1 MKIKQ
6 PILKYLWL
14 ILICCPSLA
23 MAKTTTFA
31 ISNAPN
37 SLHPILASDAS
48 SERINALIYQPIIEL
63 DVNDRPISG
72 LADIKQHD
80 AQHYSLSLSSTPHR
94 FSNNAEVS
102 LLDIE
107 ASLNLARNHPRS
119 PQAQTLSNIVA
130 IKTTEQSIL
139 ISLKKPDYRFAEKL
153 QISVAPKDM
162 LRKDETLARHPVGS
176 GAFEWVKTQVDGGV
190 TLRHRKSAEEVRFV
204 VNKDP
209 TMRVLKLLKGEAS
222 ILQNDLPHE
231 MYRLLK
237 DEPNIQVTQ
246 TPGTTFSY
254 LGFNMADPI
263 LKQDEIRQAIA
274 YAINRQVIV
283 KHLFQ
288 GNAKLAN
295 TLLAPGHWAT
305 HSDLPAYEY
314 SPDKAKYLL
323 ATLGYSKAN
332 PLELSYKTSTDPFRL
347 RIAAVFQ
354 QQLHEVGIN
363 LKIQSYEWGSFFGDI
378 KAGRFQLYSLSWV
391 GIRSPDVFRYVYH
404 SDSLP
409 PSGANR
415 GRYISPEVD
424 HLIEQAEELP
434 LEKSLPLYRKI
445 QEKIHL
451 DLVYVPLWHE
461 DQIVV
466 SRRGDLKPNKHGS
479 YQYLERAFDQH

>member
-1 MKIKQ
+1 MRLQQSI
-6 PILKYLWL
+6 IKYLWL
-14 ILICCPSLA
+14 ILICSPSLT
-23 MAKTTTFA
+23 MADTTFA

-48 SERINALIYQPIIEL
+48 SERINALIYQPIIQL
-63 DVNDRPISG
+63 DENDRPISG

-80 AQHYSLSLSSTPHR
+80 AQHYSLTLSSTKHR
-94 FSNNAEVS
+94 FSNNADVS
-102 LLDIE
+102 LLDIA

-119 PQAQTLSNIVA
+119 PQAQTLSNISS
-130 IKTTEQSIL
+130 IETTKHSIL
-139 ISLKKPDYRFAEKL
+139 ISLKKPDHRFAEKL
-153 QISVAPKDM
+153 HISVAPKEM
-162 LRKDETLARHPVGS
+162 LLKDEALAQHPVGS
-176 GAFEWVKTQVDGGV
+176 GAFEWVKTQGDGGV
-190 TLRHRKSAEEVRFV
+190 ILRHRRSSKEIRFV

-237 DEPNIQVTQ
+237 EDPNIQVAQ

-263 LKQDEIRQAIA
+263 LKQNEIRQAIA

-295 TLLAPGHWAT
+295 TLLAPGQWAA
-305 HSDLPAYEY
+305 HPDLPAYEH
-314 SPDKAKYLL
+314 SPDKAKQLL
-323 ATLGYSKAN
+323 ATLGYSKDN

-415 GRYISPEVD
+415 GRYQSAEVD
-424 HLIEQAEELP
+424 QLIEQAEELP

-445 QEKIHL
+445 QEKIHR

-461 DQIVV
+461 DQIVA

-479 YQYLERAFDQH
+479 YQYLERAFGQH

>member
-1 MKIKQ
+1 VRLQQSI
-6 PILKYLWL
+6 IKYLWL
-14 ILICCPSLA
+14 ILICSPSLT
-23 MAKTTTFA
+23 MADTTFA

-48 SERINALIYQPIIEL
+48 SERINALIYQPIIQL
-63 DVNDRPISG
+63 DENDRPISG

-80 AQHYSLSLSSTPHR
+80 AQHYSLTLSSTKHR
-94 FSNNAEVS
+94 FSNNADVS
-102 LLDIE
+102 LLDIA

-119 PQAQTLSNIVA
+119 PQAQTLSNISS
-130 IKTTEQSIL
+130 IETTKHSIL
-139 ISLKKPDYRFAEKL
+139 ISLKKPDHRFAEKL
-153 QISVAPKDM
+153 HISVAPKEM
-162 LRKDETLARHPVGS
+162 LLKDEALAQHPVGS
-176 GAFEWVKTQVDGGV
+176 GAFEWVKTQGDGGV
-190 TLRHRKSAEEVRFV
+190 ILRHRRSSKEIRFV

-237 DEPNIQVTQ
+237 EDPNIQVAQ

-263 LKQDEIRQAIA
+263 LKQNEIRQAIA

-295 TLLAPGHWAT
+295 TLLAPGQWAA
-305 HSDLPAYEY
+305 HPDLPAYEH
-314 SPDKAKYLL
+314 SPDKAKQLL
-323 ATLGYSKAN
+323 ATLGYSKDN

-415 GRYISPEVD
+415 GRYQSAEVD
-424 HLIEQAEELP
+424 QLIEQAEELP

-445 QEKIHL
+445 QEKIHR

-461 DQIVV
+461 DQIVA
-466 SRRGDLKPNKHGS
+466 SRRGDLKPSKHGS
-479 YQYLERAFDQH
+479 YQYLERAFGQH

>member
-1 MKIKQ
+1 
-6 PILKYLWL
+6 
-14 ILICCPSLA
+14 
-23 MAKTTTFA
+23 
-31 ISNAPN
+31 
-37 SLHPILASDAS
+37 
-48 SERINALIYQPIIEL
+48 
-63 DVNDRPISG
+63 
-72 LADIKQHD
+72 
-80 AQHYSLSLSSTPHR
+80 
-94 FSNNAEVS
+94 
-102 LLDIE
+102 
-107 ASLNLARNHPRS
+107 
-119 PQAQTLSNIVA
+119 
-130 IKTTEQSIL
+130 L

-153 QISVAPKDM
+153 HISVAPKEM
-162 LRKDETLARHPVGS
+162 LLKDETLAQRPVGS
-176 GAFEWVKTQVDGGV
+176 GDFVWVKTQNDGGV
-190 TLRHRKSAEEVRFV
+190 TLRHRRSAEEIRFV

-237 DEPNIQVTQ
+237 DDPNIQVTQ

-415 GRYISPEVD
+415 GRYQSAEVD
-424 HLIEQAEELP
+424 QLIEQAEELP

-445 QEKIHL
+445 QEKIHR

-461 DQIVV
+461 DQIVA
-466 SRRGDLKPNKHGS
+466 SRHGDLKPNKHGS
-479 YQYLERAFDQH
+479 YQYLEQTFGQH

>member
-1 MKIKQ
+1 VRLQQ
-6 PILKYLWL
+6 PIFKYLWL
-14 ILICCPSLA
+14 ILICCPSLT
-23 MAKTTTFA
+23 MADTTFA

-37 SLHPILASDAS
+37 SLHPILATDAS

-63 DVNDRPISG
+63 DENDRPISG

-80 AQHYSLSLSSTPHR
+80 AQYYSLTLRSTKHR
-94 FSNNAEVS
+94 FSNNADIS
-102 LLDIE
+102 LLDIA

-119 PQAQTLSNIVA
+119 PQAKTLNNIA
-130 IKTTEQSIL
+130 SIETTKQSIL
-139 ISLKKPDYRFAEKL
+139 ISLKKPDHRFAEKL
-153 QISVAPKDM
+153 HISVAPKEM
-162 LRKDETLARHPVGS
+162 LLKDEALAQHPVGS
-176 GAFEWVKTQVDGGV
+176 GAFEWVKTQGDGGV
-190 TLRHRKSAEEVRFV
+190 TLRHRRSDKEIRFV

-237 DEPNIQVTQ
+237 EDPNIQVAQ

-254 LGFNMADPI
+254 IGFNMADPI
-263 LKQDEIRQAIA
+263 LKQNEIRQAIA

-288 GNAKLAN
+288 SNAKLAN
-295 TLLAPGHWAT
+295 TLLAPGHWAA
-305 HSDLPAYEY
+305 HPDLPAYEH
-314 SPDKAKYLL
+314 SPDKAKQLL
-323 ATLGYSKAN
+323 ATLGYSKDN

-347 RIAAVFQ
+347 RIAAVFE
-354 QQLHEVGIN
+354 QQLREVGIH
-363 LKIQSYEWGSFFGDI
+363 LTIQSYEWGSFFGDI

-415 GRYISPEVD
+415 GRYVSAEVD
-424 HLIEQAEELP
+424 QLIEQAEELP

-445 QEKIHL
+445 QEKIHR

-461 DQIVV
+461 DQIVA

-479 YQYLERAFDQH
+479 YQYLEQEFGQH

>member
-1 MKIKQ
+1 VRLQQ
-6 PILKYLWL
+6 PIFKYLWL
-14 ILICCPSLA
+14 ILICCPSLT
-23 MAKTTTFA
+23 MADTTFV

-37 SLHPILASDAS
+37 SLHPILATDAS

-63 DVNDRPISG
+63 DENDRPISG

-80 AQHYSLSLSSTPHR
+80 AQYYSLTLRSTKHR
-94 FSNNAEVS
+94 FSNNADIS
-102 LLDIE
+102 LLDIA

-119 PQAQTLSNIVA
+119 PQAKTLNNIA
-130 IKTTEQSIL
+130 SIETTKQSIL
-139 ISLKKPDYRFAEKL
+139 ISLKKPDHRFAEKL
-153 QISVAPKDM
+153 HISVAPKEM
-162 LRKDETLARHPVGS
+162 LLKDEALAQHPVGS
-176 GAFEWVKTQVDGGV
+176 GAFEWVKTQGDGGV
-190 TLRHRKSAEEVRFV
+190 TLRHRRSDKEIRFV

-237 DEPNIQVTQ
+237 EDPNIQVAQ

-254 LGFNMADPI
+254 IGFNMADPI
-263 LKQDEIRQAIA
+263 LKQNEIRQAIA

-288 GNAKLAN
+288 SNAKLAN
-295 TLLAPGHWAT
+295 TLLAPGHWAA
-305 HSDLPAYEY
+305 HPDLPAYEH
-314 SPDKAKYLL
+314 SPDKAKQLL
-323 ATLGYSKAN
+323 ATLGYSKDN

-347 RIAAVFQ
+347 RIAAVFE
-354 QQLHEVGIN
+354 QQLREVGIH
-363 LKIQSYEWGSFFGDI
+363 LTIQSYEWGSFFGDI

-415 GRYISPEVD
+415 GRYVSAEVD
-424 HLIEQAEELP
+424 QLIEQAEELP

-445 QEKIHL
+445 QEKIHR

-461 DQIVV
+461 DQIVA

-479 YQYLERAFDQH
+479 YQYLEQEFGQH

>member
-1 MKIKQ
+1 MRLQQSI
-6 PILKYLWL
+6 IKYLWL
-14 ILICCPSLA
+14 ILICSPSLT
-23 MAKTTTFA
+23 MADTTFA

-48 SERINALIYQPIIEL
+48 SERINALIYQPIIQL
-63 DVNDRPISG
+63 DENDRPISG

-80 AQHYSLSLSSTPHR
+80 AQHYSLTLSSTKHR
-94 FSNNAEVS
+94 FSNNADVS
-102 LLDIE
+102 LLDIA

-119 PQAQTLSNIVA
+119 PQAQTLSNISS
-130 IKTTEQSIL
+130 IETTKHSIL
-139 ISLKKPDYRFAEKL
+139 ISLKKPDHRFTEKL
-153 QISVAPKDM
+153 HISVAPKEM
-162 LRKDETLARHPVGS
+162 LLKDEALAQHPVGS
-176 GAFEWVKTQVDGGV
+176 GAFEWVKTQGDGGV
-190 TLRHRKSAEEVRFV
+190 ILRHRRSSKEIRFV

-237 DEPNIQVTQ
+237 EDPNIQVAQ

-263 LKQDEIRQAIA
+263 LKQNEIRQAIA

-295 TLLAPGHWAT
+295 TLLAPGQWAA
-305 HSDLPAYEY
+305 HPDLPAYEH
-314 SPDKAKYLL
+314 SPDKAKQLL
-323 ATLGYSKAN
+323 ATLGYSKDN

-415 GRYISPEVD
+415 GRYQSAEVD
-424 HLIEQAEELP
+424 QLIEQAEELP

-445 QEKIHL
+445 QEKIHR

-461 DQIVV
+461 DQIVA

-479 YQYLERAFDQH
+479 YQYLERAFGQH

>member
-1 MKIKQ
+1 MRLQQSI
-6 PILKYLWL
+6 IKYLWL
-14 ILICCPSLA
+14 ILICSPSLT
-23 MAKTTTFA
+23 MADTTFA

-48 SERINALIYQPIIEL
+48 SERINALIYQPIIQL
-63 DVNDRPISG
+63 DENDRPISG
-72 LADIKQHD
+72 LADITQHD
-80 AQHYSLSLSSTPHR
+80 AQHYSLTLSSTKHR
-94 FSNNAEVS
+94 FSNNADVS
-102 LLDIE
+102 LLDIA

-119 PQAQTLSNIVA
+119 PQAQTLSNISS
-130 IKTTEQSIL
+130 IETTKHSIL
-139 ISLKKPDYRFAEKL
+139 ISLKKPDHRFAEKL
-153 QISVAPKDM
+153 HISVAPKEM
-162 LRKDETLARHPVGS
+162 LLKDEALAQHPVGS
-176 GAFEWVKTQVDGGV
+176 GAFEWVKTQGDGGV
-190 TLRHRKSAEEVRFV
+190 ILRHRRSSKEIRFV

-237 DEPNIQVTQ
+237 EDPNIQVAQ

-263 LKQDEIRQAIA
+263 LKQNEIRQAIA

-295 TLLAPGHWAT
+295 TLLAPGQWAA
-305 HSDLPAYEY
+305 HPDLPAYEH
-314 SPDKAKYLL
+314 SPDKAKQLL
-323 ATLGYSKAN
+323 ATLGYSKDN

-415 GRYISPEVD
+415 GRYQSAEVD
-424 HLIEQAEELP
+424 QLIEQAEELP

-445 QEKIHL
+445 QEKIHR

-461 DQIVV
+461 DQIVA
-466 SRRGDLKPNKHGS
+466 SRHGDLKPNKHGS
-479 YQYLERAFDQH
+479 YQYLEQTFGQH

>member
-1 MKIKQ
+1 MRLQQ

-14 ILICCPSLA
+14 ILICCPTLVV
-23 MAKTTTFA
+23 AKSTTFA
-31 ISNAPN
+31 ISSAPN

-48 SERINALIYQPIIEL
+48 SERINALIYEPIIEL
-63 DVNDRPISG
+63 DENDRPISG
-72 LADIKQHD
+72 LADITQHD
-80 AQHYSLSLSSTPHR
+80 AQHYTLVLSSMQHR
-94 FSNNAEVS
+94 FSNNADVS

-107 ASLNLARNHPRS
+107 ASLNLARHHPRS
-119 PQAQTLSNIVA
+119 PQAQTLSNIA
-130 IKTTEQSIL
+130 SIETTEQSIL

-153 QISVAPKDM
+153 HISVAPKDM
-162 LRKDETLARHPVGS
+162 LLEDETLAQRPIGS
-176 GAFEWVKTQVDGGV
+176 GAFIWITTQGDGGV
-190 TLRHRKSAEEVRFV
+190 TLRHRRLAEEIRFV

-237 DEPNIQVTQ
+237 DDPNIQVAQ

-263 LKQDEIRQAIA
+263 LKHDEIRQAIA
-274 YAINRQVIV
+274 YAINRQDIV

-295 TLLAPGHWAT
+295 TLLAPGHWAA

-314 SPDKAKYLL
+314 RPDKAKHLL
-323 ATLGYSKAN
+323 ATLGFSKDK

-354 QQLHEVGIN
+354 QQLREVGIH

-415 GRYISPEVD
+415 GRYVSAEID
-424 HLIEQAEELP
+424 QLIEQAEELP

-445 QEKIHL
+445 QEKIHH

-461 DQIVV
+461 DQIVA

-479 YQYLERAFDQH
+479 YQYLEQAFGQH

>member
-1 MKIKQ
+1 M
-6 PILKYLWL
+6 
-14 ILICCPSLA
+14 SGTSA
-23 MAKTTTFA
+23 DGV
-31 ISNAPN
+31 
-37 SLHPILASDAS
+37 DAVLV
-48 SERINALIYQPIIEL
+48 RL
-63 DVNDRPISG
+63 DGP
-72 LADIKQHD
+72 
-80 AQHYSLSLSSTPHR
+80 
-94 FSNNAEVS
+94 
-102 LLDIE
+102 
-107 ASLNLARNHPRS
+107 
-119 PQAQTLSNIVA
+119 PQ
-130 IKTTEQSIL
+130 
-139 ISLKKPDYRFAEKL
+139 
-153 QISVAPKDM
+153 
-162 LRKDETLARHPVGS
+162 KDEALAQHPVGS
-176 GAFEWVKTQVDGGV
+176 GAFEWVKTENDGGV
-190 TLRHRKSAEEVRFV
+190 TLRHQRSAEEIRFV

-237 DEPNIQVTQ
+237 DDPNIQVTQ
-246 TPGTTFSY
+246 TSGTTFSY

-323 ATLGYSKAN
+323 ATLGYSEAN

-354 QQLHEVGIN
+354 QQLREVGIH

-415 GRYISPEVD
+415 GRYVSAEVD
-424 HLIEQAEELP
+424 QLIEQAEELP

-445 QEKIHL
+445 QEKIHR

-461 DQIVV
+461 DQIVA

-479 YQYLERAFDQH
+479 YQYLEQAFGQH

>member
-1 MKIKQ
+1 MRLQQSI
-6 PILKYLWL
+6 IKYLWL
-14 ILICCPSLA
+14 ILICSPSLT
-23 MAKTTTFA
+23 MADTTFA

-48 SERINALIYQPIIEL
+48 SERINALIYQPIIQL
-63 DVNDRPISG
+63 DENDRPISG
-72 LADIKQHD
+72 LADITQHD
-80 AQHYSLSLSSTPHR
+80 AQHYSLTLSSTKHR
-94 FSNNAEVS
+94 FSNNADVS
-102 LLDIE
+102 LLDIA

-119 PQAQTLSNIVA
+119 PQAQTLSNISS
-130 IKTTEQSIL
+130 IETTKHSIL
-139 ISLKKPDYRFAEKL
+139 ISLKKPDHRFAEKL
-153 QISVAPKDM
+153 HISVAPKEM
-162 LRKDETLARHPVGS
+162 LLKDEALAQHPVGS
-176 GAFEWVKTQVDGGV
+176 GAFEWVKTQGDGGV
-190 TLRHRKSAEEVRFV
+190 ILRHRRSSKEIRFV

-237 DEPNIQVTQ
+237 EDPNIQVAQ

-263 LKQDEIRQAIA
+263 LKQNEIRQAIA

-295 TLLAPGHWAT
+295 TLLAPGQWAA
-305 HSDLPAYEY
+305 HPDLPAYEH
-314 SPDKAKYLL
+314 SPDKAKQLL
-323 ATLGYSKAN
+323 ATLGYSKDN

-415 GRYISPEVD
+415 GRYQSAEVD
-424 HLIEQAEELP
+424 QLIEQAEELP

-445 QEKIHL
+445 QEKIHR

-461 DQIVV
+461 DQIVA
-466 SRRGDLKPNKHGS
+466 SRRGDLKPSKHGS
-479 YQYLERAFDQH
+479 YQYLERAFGQH

>member
-1 MKIKQ
+1 VRLQQ
-6 PILKYLWL
+6 PIFKYLWL
-14 ILICCPSLA
+14 ILICCPSLT
-23 MAKTTTFA
+23 MADTTFA

-37 SLHPILASDAS
+37 SLHPILATDAS

-63 DVNDRPISG
+63 DENDRPISG

-80 AQHYSLSLSSTPHR
+80 AQYYSLTLRSTKHR
-94 FSNNAEVS
+94 FSNNADIS
-102 LLDIE
+102 LLDIA

-119 PQAQTLSNIVA
+119 PQAKTLNNIA
-130 IKTTEQSIL
+130 SIETTKQSIL
-139 ISLKKPDYRFAEKL
+139 ISLKKPDHRFAEKL
-153 QISVAPKDM
+153 HISVAPKEM
-162 LRKDETLARHPVGS
+162 LLTDEALAQHPVGS
-176 GAFEWVKTQVDGGV
+176 GAFEWVKTQGDGGV
-190 TLRHRKSAEEVRFV
+190 TLRHRRSDKEIRFV

-237 DEPNIQVTQ
+237 EDPNIQVAQ

-254 LGFNMADPI
+254 IGFNMADPI
-263 LKQDEIRQAIA
+263 LKQNEIRQAIA

-288 GNAKLAN
+288 SNAKLAN
-295 TLLAPGHWAT
+295 TLLAPGHWAA
-305 HSDLPAYEY
+305 HPDLPAYEH
-314 SPDKAKYLL
+314 SPDKAKQLL
-323 ATLGYSKAN
+323 ATLGYSKDN

-347 RIAAVFQ
+347 RIAAVFE
-354 QQLHEVGIN
+354 QQLREVGIH
-363 LKIQSYEWGSFFGDI
+363 LTIQSYEWGSFFGDI

-415 GRYISPEVD
+415 GRYVSAEVD
-424 HLIEQAEELP
+424 QLIEQAEELP

-445 QEKIHL
+445 QEKIHR

-461 DQIVV
+461 DQIVA

-479 YQYLERAFDQH
+479 YQYLEQAFGQH